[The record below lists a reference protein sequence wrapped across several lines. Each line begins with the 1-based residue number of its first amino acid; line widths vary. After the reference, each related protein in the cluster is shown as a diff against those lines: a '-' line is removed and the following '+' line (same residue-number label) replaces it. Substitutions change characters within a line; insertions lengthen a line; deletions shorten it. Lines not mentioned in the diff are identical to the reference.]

1 MINRD
6 GLKPSGLMIMS
17 EKPFRYKLQSHRK
30 TSPNLEIAI
39 ANRLLNLVLSRGWTD
54 YDNFSSELAYN
65 IAKTR
70 PHSRNELTEVINS
83 FQCPFFTLNN
93 IKKKQFVEILP
104 IDEIL
109 SLFGKYVEMSPI
121 TFSDVFSETN
131 NVSIDEGKKL
141 VSNLANV
148 PETTIQGALLDSLRE
163 KNATNC
169 RDRTKDTVLE
179 VGDLEH
185 FSLDVKGTPRTFAVV
200 AKGYNSVK
208 GKTITWEDIAHQV
221 TKAYNRTNP
230 DHILI
235 VLAKNLTDSVVSEL
249 VQYGKSVGNENLA
262 IIADPLT
269 VVRFLRARNLVCA
282 I

>member
-1 MINRD
+1 
-6 GLKPSGLMIMS
+6 
-17 EKPFRYKLQSHRK
+17 
-30 TSPNLEIAI
+30 
-39 ANRLLNLVLSRGWTD
+39 LNKITKNQL
-54 YDNFSSELAYN
+54 
-65 IAKTR
+65 
-70 PHSRNELTEVINS
+70 
-83 FQCPFFTLNN
+83 
-93 IKKKQFVEILP
+93 VEILP

-109 SLFGKYVEMSPI
+109 SLFGKYTEMSPI

-141 VSNLANV
+141 VSNLANI
-148 PETTIQGALLDSLRE
+148 PEHTIQEALLDSLRE

-169 RDRTKDTVLE
+169 RGRTRDTVLE
-179 VGDLEH
+179 VADLEH
-185 FSLDVKGTPRTFAVV
+185 FSLDVKNTPRTFAVV

-235 VLAKNLTDSVVSEL
+235 VLAKNPADSVVSEL

-262 IIADPLT
+262 VIADPLT
-269 VVRFLRARNLVCA
+269 VARFLGARNE
-282 I
+282 IHGGNI

>member
-1 MINRD
+1 M
-6 GLKPSGLMIMS
+6 
-17 EKPFRYKLQSHRK
+17 
-30 TSPNLEIAI
+30 
-39 ANRLLNLVLSRGWTD
+39 
-54 YDNFSSELAYN
+54 
-65 IAKTR
+65 
-70 PHSRNELTEVINS
+70 
-83 FQCPFFTLNN
+83 NN
-93 IKKKQFVEILP
+93 IKRKQFVEILP

-109 SLFGKYVEMSPI
+109 NLFGKYVEMSPI
-121 TFSDVFSETN
+121 TFSDVFSETS
-131 NVSIDEGKKL
+131 NVSIDEGKRL
-141 VSNLANV
+141 ISSLENV
-148 PETTIQGALLDSLRE
+148 PEATIQGALLDSLRE

-169 RDRTKDTVLE
+169 RGRTKDTVLE
-179 VGDLEH
+179 VADLEH

-208 GKTITWEDIAHQV
+208 GGKTITWEKIAHQV
-221 TKAYNRTNP
+221 IRAYNRTNP